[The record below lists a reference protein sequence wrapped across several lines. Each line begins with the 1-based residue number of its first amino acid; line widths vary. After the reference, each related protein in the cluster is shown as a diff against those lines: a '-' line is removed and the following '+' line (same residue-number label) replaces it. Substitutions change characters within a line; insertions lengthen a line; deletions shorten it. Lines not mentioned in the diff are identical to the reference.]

1 MTRDQLIA
9 LLPHLPEGTEIQFNF
24 KLEGAA
30 GASAP
35 AGGEAPVPAPRLEQ
49 PDRLKLKD
57 ASTRYGVPE
66 RELKRAVAR
75 GFLPFTTKET
85 GRDAQAHMVAPADL
99 ERYVARRER
108 IRAFREPR
116 PENWSGPGGG
126 R

>member
-1 MTRDQLIA
+1 MTREQLIA
-9 LLPHLPEGTEIQFNF
+9 LLAHLPEGTEIQFNF

-35 AGGEAPVPAPRLEQ
+35 GAGEAPAPVPRLEQ

-66 RELKRAVAR
+66 RELKRAIKA
-75 GFLPFTTKET
+75 GFLPYTTKKD
-85 GRDAQAHMVAPADL
+85 GRDAGAQLLAPADL
-99 ERYVARRER
+99 ERYVERRDA
-108 IRAFREPR
+108 IRSFREPR

-126 R
+126 W